1 MMGNQPNQP
10 EQHSETVAEF
20 IHLSVAPVYRACAAL
35 EVARALTKLG
45 MPDAAHVALEIAD
58 RMRRE

>member
-1 MMGNQPNQP
+1 MGNQPNPP
-10 EQHSETVAEF
+10 EQRSETVAEF
-20 IHLSVAPVYRACAAL
+20 VHRLGAPVYRACGAL
-35 EVARALTKLG
+35 EVARELTKLG